1 MKKILTQGDRVIWA
15 GKPHLK
21 LSPII
26 DEYKY
31 LIPISILIPGLIS
44 IIFYFLSPPTPF
56 EMKFL
61 VSFLIFLVGFIGI
74 FVVTSSI
81 RENVQWLKN
90 ASYFLT
96 KERMLSITNQSSLIN
111 RRYITNVSLSEVE
124 YFFFK
129 LKEES
134 SMPIYSIYFKLF
146 ELYGEELR
154 KIFQE
159 TYLSDQE
166 IKYQEG
172 DLPKL
177 NLDLIIRWDNIQNIE
192 EIIDIL
198 KKLLPNKLREPPED
212 WIDRARIFRA
222 HRMLSA
228 W

>member
-1 MKKILTQGDRVIWA
+1 
-15 GKPHLK
+15 
-21 LSPII
+21 
-26 DEYKY
+26 
-31 LIPISILIPGLIS
+31 
-44 IIFYFLSPPTPF
+44 
-56 EMKFL
+56 
-61 VSFLIFLVGFIGI
+61 
-74 FVVTSSI
+74 
-81 RENVQWLKN
+81 
-90 ASYFLT
+90 
-96 KERMLSITNQSSLIN
+96 
-111 RRYITNVSLSEVE
+111 
-124 YFFFK
+124 
-129 LKEES
+129 
-134 SMPIYSIYFKLF
+134 MPIYSIYFKLF